1 MTSFN
6 NGEPKIR
13 ILIVDDQN
21 LIRKALQVYLET
33 EEDLEIVGQAASGA
47 IALEKIEAL
56 RPDVIIIDL
65 EMPDMDGF
73 TVIELIKKHDRL
85 TQIKI
90 LVLSSYD
97 DSRYINRAIS
107 VGAKGYVLKGTP
119 DRELANVIRNINQG
133 YFQLGPGLFE
143 KILLDSQNTASNRE
157 LNLEKRINSLLNKF
171 KAEVSNLY
179 DRAFDG
185 KIDKLNEDLSE
196 KLDFRINGLRLKH
209 NEIGFEMRK
218 INGQFL
224 VLIIGQ
230 ICLLILLII
239 SVIFF

>member
-6 NGEPKIR
+6 NGEPQIR

-21 LIRKALQVYLET
+21 LIRKALQVYLEA

-47 IALEKIEAL
+47 IAIEKIEAL

-119 DRELANVIRNINQG
+119 SRELANVIRNINQG

-143 KILLDSQNTASNRE
+143 KILLDSHNTASNRE
-157 LNLEKRINSLLNKF
+157 LKFEKRLNSLLNNF
-171 KAEVSNLY
+171 KTEVSTLY
-179 DRAFDG
+179 EYAIDSKIG
-185 KIDKLNEDLSE
+185 KLSEDLSD
-196 KLDFRINGLRLKH
+196 KLDFRINSLKIKYG
-209 NEIGFEMRK
+209 EIGFEIRK

-224 VLIIGQ
+224 ILTISQ
-230 ICLLILLII
+230 ICLLTLLII
-239 SVIFF
+239 GVIFF